1 MSSAASLEGNTQY
14 TIFFHC
20 TTDVFFYILNILP
33 YMMII
38 YISCK
43 SKKLEFENSDV
54 IVQNAVHAVYSPT
67 GNLSLWNAL
76 SKWIKC

>member
-67 GNLSLWNAL
+67 GNLSL
-76 SKWIKC
+76 